1 MIPSTSDIWE
11 RFSKEL
17 HRFIARRVE
26 NPLDADDLL
35 QDTFIKIHT
44 RIDTLQ
50 DEERLAAWIYS
61 IARNTIND
69 YYRSRR
75 AQFEL
80 SDDLVAGDKADD
92 DNPEIEL
99 AKGLKAMIDD
109 LPDKYRRP
117 LELYELKGMKQ
128 SEIAL
133 LMGLSLS
140 GAKSRLQRGREQLRQ
155 NLLDC
160 CHFEFDRRGRIIDY
174 LPKQQCCTRCNC

>member
-11 RFSKEL
+11 RFSEEL

-50 DEERLAAWIYS
+50 DEERMAGWIYS
-61 IARNTIND
+61 VARNTIND
-69 YYRSRR
+69 YYRTRR
-75 AQFEL
+75 VQFEI
-80 SDDLVAGDKADD
+80 SDDLVAGDEADD

-99 AKGLKAMIDD
+99 AMGLKAMIDD

>member
-80 SDDLVAGDKADD
+80 SDDLVAGDEADD